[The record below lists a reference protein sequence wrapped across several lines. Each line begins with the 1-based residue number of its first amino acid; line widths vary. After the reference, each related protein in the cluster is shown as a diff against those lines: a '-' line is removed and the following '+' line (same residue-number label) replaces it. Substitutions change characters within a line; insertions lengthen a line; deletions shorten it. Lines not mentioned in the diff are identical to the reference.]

1 MSYVKDKTNAMKNLE
16 LSYKVNHEILCDI
29 KKLLEDNIVDRINE
43 MDLNIQYIYRRV
55 KELEK
60 KEQEKSNN
68 GGWIFS

>member
-16 LSYKVNHEILCDI
+16 LNKVNHEILCDI

-55 KELEK
+55 KELENK
-60 KEQEKSNN
+60 
-68 GGWIFS
+68 

>member
-1 MSYVKDKTNAMKNLE
+1 MTEVIDFKTRKKKKNKVMNAKF
-16 LSYKVNHEILCDI
+16 D
-29 KKLLEDNIVDRINE
+29 VDRINE

>member
-16 LSYKVNHEILCDI
+16 LNKVNHEILCDI

>member
-16 LSYKVNHEILCDI
+16 LNKVNYEILCSI

>member
-1 MSYVKDKTNAMKNLE
+1 MEKDKSNAMKNLE
-16 LSYKVNHEILCDI
+16 INKVNHEILSDI

-60 KEQEKSNN
+60 KEEEKSN
-68 GGWIFS
+68 GWLFS

>member
-1 MSYVKDKTNAMKNLE
+1 MEKDKSNAMKNLE
-16 LSYKVNHEILCDI
+16 LNNVNHEILSDI

-60 KEQEKSNN
+60 KEEEKSN
-68 GGWIFS
+68 GWLFS

>member
-1 MSYVKDKTNAMKNLE
+1 MEKDKSNAMKNLE
-16 LSYKVNHEILCDI
+16 INKVNHEILSDI

>member
-16 LSYKVNHEILCDI
+16 LNKVNHEILCDI

-60 KEQEKSNN
+60 KEEEKSN
-68 GGWIFS
+68 GWLFS

>member
-16 LSYKVNHEILCDI
+16 LNKVNHEILCDI

-55 KELEK
+55 KEVEK
-60 KEQEKSNN
+60 KEEEKSNN

>member
-1 MSYVKDKTNAMKNLE
+1 MENNKTNAMKNLE
-16 LSYKVNHEILCDI
+16 LNKVNHQILCDI
-29 KKLLEDNIVDRINE
+29 KKILEDNIVDRINE

-60 KEQEKSNN
+60 KEEEKSNN